1 MRAAG
6 TRDGNFHW
14 AGEPLSVYNYE
25 MGAPRQAR
33 RRRGCAGVAEDRA
46 TVVRT
51 SLAEGKLR
59 FTYLDGRDAI
69 SECFVFTAGFA
80 STDFDVDP
88 DKLIGTPLSVEVE
101 GGDPKRWI
109 SGIVTDF
116 RVARIDGEFAHYV
129 TTLRPWLWLLGQ
141 SMDCRVFQGLSVV
154 EIIEKIFGEY
164 PAAKFEKRLQAT
176 YKAREYCVQYDESDL
191 AFVQRLMEHEGIGY
205 FFEYDEGA
213 HTLVLFDAVGKLKP
227 AEGYETVPFH
237 FEGQASR
244 RDRDYLSEWEPTAR
258 LTPGAYAH
266 TDYDFEKPGADLMAR
281 SSQPFAHEEA
291 GHEVY
296 RHPGAHLELG
306 RGDAI
311 AAIRREELQATHRR
325 VRAAGTVRGLAA
337 GHVFLLDGFPR
348 EDQNVPHLVLAARY
362 RLRDPEFRIGLEADG
377 ETFRIEIEA
386 APTDLPYRPPRTTP
400 RVVMRG
406 PQTATV
412 VGPGGEEIF
421 TDEHARV
428 KVQFHW
434 DRLGKRD
441 ENSSCFVRVSQAWA
455 GAGWGFIQIPRIGQE
470 VVIDFLDGDPDRP
483 LITGRVYNASEP
495 PPYGLPGNA
504 TQSGWKSNSS
514 PGGGGYNELMFEDK
528 AGSELVNFQAQKD
541 HNLLVKNDRT
551 KLVQHDQADR
561 IDNNAKHSV
570 GVNLDE
576 DVGNNKTTKV
586 GVDRAVD
593 IGSNDTET
601 VGRNRSLTVGND
613 ETIGIGANSTE
624 TIGMNHTQTVGIAQ
638 TITVG
643 AMRTDSVGAVETRTV
658 GASQTN
664 TIGASRSVSVG
675 AAQSHDVG
683 AGDSWEI
690 GAGQTV
696 QIAADQGVKIGGA
709 QSSEIGKGRATKIAE
724 DDIGEI
730 GGALQLK
737 VGKGGMVDIAEDGT
751 IHVGKALLLDAGES
765 IVLKCG
771 SAAIAMKKDGTIS
784 IEGKDITINGSGKIT
799 LKASSEVTIKG
810 SKINQN

>member
-1 MRAAG
+1 M
-6 TRDGNFHW
+6 
-14 AGEPLSVYNYE
+14 
-25 MGAPRQAR
+25 
-33 RRRGCAGVAEDRA
+33 AEDRA

-51 SLAEGKLR
+51 SLAEDKLR
-59 FTYLDGRDAI
+59 FTHLSGGDAI
-69 SECFVFTAGFA
+69 SQCFAFTAGFA

-88 DKLIGTPLSVEVE
+88 DKLIGKSLSIEVE
-101 GGDPKRWI
+101 AGEPRRWI
-109 SGIVTDF
+109 SGLVTDF
-116 RVARIDGEFAHYV
+116 RLARIDGELAHYV

-141 SMDCRVFQGLSVV
+141 STDCRIFQGLSVV
-154 EIIEKIFGEY
+154 EIIEQIFGEY
-164 PAAKFEKRLQAT
+164 PAARFEKRLQGT

-191 AFVQRLMEHEGIGY
+191 DFVQRLMEHEGIGY
-205 FFEYDEGA
+205 FFEYGDGV
-213 HTLVLFDAVGKLKP
+213 HTLVLFDAMGKLRA
-227 AEGYETVPFH
+227 AEGYATVPFH
-237 FEGQASR
+237 FEGEAAR
-244 RDRDYLSEWEPTAR
+244 RDRDYLSEWEPTSR
-258 LTPGAYAH
+258 LAPGAYAH
-266 TDYDFEKPGADLMAR
+266 TDYDFEKPAADLMAR
-281 SSQPFAHEEA
+281 SSQPFGHDEA
-291 GHEVY
+291 DHEVY
-296 RHPGAHLELG
+296 RHPGAHLDLG
-306 RGDAI
+306 RGDAL

-325 VRAAGTVRGLAA
+325 ARAAGTVRGLAS
-337 GHVFLLDGFPR
+337 GHVFRLDGFPR
-348 EDQNVPHLVLAARY
+348 EDQNAQHLVLAARY
-362 RLRDPEFRIGLEADG
+362 RLRDPEFRTGLAPEG
-377 ETFRIEIEA
+377 EIFRLEIET
-386 APTDLPYRPPRTTP
+386 APTALPYRPPRATP

-428 KVQFHW
+428 KVRFHW

-470 VVIDFLDGDPDRP
+470 VVVDFLDGDPDRP

-514 PGGGGYNELMFEDK
+514 PGGGGYNELMSEDK

-561 IDNNAKHSV
+561 IDNNARHSV
-570 GVNLDE
+570 GVDLDE
-576 DVGNNKTTKV
+576 DVGNNKTTRV
-586 GVDRAVD
+586 GVDRSVD

-601 VGRNRSLTVGND
+601 VGRNRSLTVGSD
-613 ETIGIGANSTE
+613 ETIGIGSNSTE
-624 TIGMNHTQTVGIAQ
+624 TIGMNHTQTVAIAQ

-643 AMRTDSVGAVETRTV
+643 AMRTDSVGAVETRSV
-658 GASQTN
+658 GASQSN

-675 AAQSHDVG
+675 TSQSHSVG
-683 AGDSWEI
+683 AADSWTI

-696 QIAADQGVKIGGA
+696 QVAADQGVKIGGA
-709 QSSEIGKGRATKIAE
+709 QSSEIGKGRATRIAE
-724 DDIGEI
+724 DDMGEVGGARQLRIGKGSMVEI
-730 GGALQLK
+730 GA
-737 VGKGGMVDIAEDGT
+737 DGT
-751 IHVGKALLLDAGES
+751 MRVAKALLIDAGES

-784 IEGKDITINGSGKIT
+784 IEGKDITIKGSGKIDV
-799 LKASSEVTIKG
+799 KASGEITMKG